1 MNLVYCHGCI
11 KKSNSTVILVCR
23 SCLVH
28 FYLAKGFVI
37 LEHNY
42 KQLSSVPNDVKLI
55 IHAIDKQ
62 KTDYIMACTTENI
75 SAAKTMKKLHIN
87 SPLSY
92 VYRKKIIVI

>member
-28 FYLAKGFVI
+28 LYLAKGFVI

-55 IHAIDKQ
+55 ICDINKQ
-62 KTDYIMACTTENI
+62 KNRLFYGV
-75 SAAKTMKKLHIN
+75 LHIN
-87 SPLSY
+87 FLCNKHHTEIPDSVSFALYLPT
-92 VYRKKIIVI
+92 